1 MTKITTL
8 TGIVGVMNGYSDEA
22 GYTIKG
28 NHIGKWFLITTPL
41 VGVAL
46 WPDVK
51 TSVQTPPAR
60 FASLILCSILANG
73 LAYCVGSKFGR
84 IGYEFHNGFKDVRP
98 LRQPLP
104 LLPQPLLRPPVT
116 WTPSTASPAV
126 SPDLQKGSSYT
137 PNETQ
142 PQMQ

>member
-8 TGIVGVMNGYSDEA
+8 TGVVGVMNGYSDEA
-22 GYTIKG
+22 GYIIKG

-41 VGVAL
+41 MGVAL

-98 LRQPLP
+98 LRQQSKMPLY
-104 LLPQPLLRPPVT
+104 PPVT
-116 WTPSTASPAV
+116 WPPSTASPAV

-137 PNETQ
+137 QNETQ